1 MIKKRILIIDD
12 ALFMR
17 NLIKDILTR
26 AGFEVC
32 GEADNALEGVE
43 KYKQLRPDLVTLDV
57 VMPRMEELDGI
68 TAVKDILKFDPQAK
82 IVIISAL
89 GERKLIQ
96 EALSYGAKDYLVKP
110 FTAENLVRIV
120 RHVLREVSDGRK
132 S

>member
-43 KYKQLRPDLVTLDV
+43 KYKQLRPDLVTL
-57 VMPRMEELDGI
+57 E
-68 TAVKDILKFDPQAK
+68 
-82 IVIISAL
+82 
-89 GERKLIQ
+89 
-96 EALSYGAKDYLVKP
+96 
-110 FTAENLVRIV
+110 
-120 RHVLREVSDGRK
+120 
-132 S
+132 